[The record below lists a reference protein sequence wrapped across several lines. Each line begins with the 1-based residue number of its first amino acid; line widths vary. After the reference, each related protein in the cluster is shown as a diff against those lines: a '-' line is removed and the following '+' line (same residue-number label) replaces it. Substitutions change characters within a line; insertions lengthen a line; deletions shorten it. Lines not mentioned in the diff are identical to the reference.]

1 MSIALRFKL
10 SLMMFLQFM
19 LVAVFFPQLA
29 AYLGAINV
37 NGAMIATIMATM
49 AWGAILS
56 PIVGMV
62 ADRFINAE
70 KVLFILNILVAAF
83 LFLATGTEHHI
94 MLSV

>member
-37 NGAMIATIMATM
+37 NGAMIADLCVCRDACRKKS
-49 AWGAILS
+49 ILPLLS
-56 PIVGMV
+56 
-62 ADRFINAE
+62 RE
-70 KVLFILNILVAAF
+70 KIIF
-83 LFLATGTEHHI
+83 GE
-94 MLSV
+94 SGR